1 MAGKDLRL
9 TAIFA
14 VRDQLSP
21 VIQKLAK
28 SWTGLRNTLNS
39 DNFKKLN
46 GQFRQFRRSLTNV
59 TDQVTEAGK
68 KLALPITAAA
78 AAVGFSL
85 STMMSKFLSV
95 GDSIDKASVRVGVS
109 AERLQKLRYA
119 ANLSGASTDILDKSL
134 AKLNENIA
142 KASAGK
148 NEDLASL
155 FRKLGISLKD
165 ANGKLRTAADVMPA
179 FANAIQRNT
188 DAGLRAR
195 MMIAAFGEEGLR
207 LVPMLEGG
215 ADGLKAME
223 ERADKLGIAM
233 SGADVKA
240 AADLGDRFSELGMV
254 FDAFGN
260 TLSAKLAPVL
270 SPIINNL
277 TEFIAKNKE
286 AFSNRISQAVA
297 TFADKLQK
305 IDFQR
310 LADTCSAAFDAI
322 GSFFDSIGGFETVL
336 KVIAGLF
343 AGKLVIAIANFI
355 GSVMTLASSF
365 WSLLLIL
372 KTVGIAFL
380 ASPIGMVIA
389 GIAAGAALIISNW
402 DTVGPYFKSLW
413 ESIYSTLGPVIEN
426 IKKYFT
432 DLADGVITIFK
443 GLFNLDLKQITDGF
457 CKTFGASF
465 NLLPDSVKKIGPKM
479 LENAGNILTN
489 IGNSFTNFFS
499 NLDLMSMLPDSFKKG
514 MNFIAEKLGWTD
526 NKTAAPI
533 AGQPA
538 LAVAGVPNSGI
549 YASAPIA
556 AAPQSMQGT
565 MKIEVTATGGAQATV
580 SEATSSDNLKISGDV
595 GHSGRGIGGD

>member
-1 MAGKDLRL
+1 M
-9 TAIFA
+9 
-14 VRDQLSP
+14 
-21 VIQKLAK
+21 
-28 SWTGLRNTLNS
+28 
-39 DNFKKLN
+39 
-46 GQFRQFRRSLTNV
+46 
-59 TDQVTEAGK
+59 
-68 KLALPITAAA
+68 
-78 AAVGFSL
+78 
-85 STMMSKFLSV
+85 
-95 GDSIDKASVRVGVS
+95 
-109 AERLQKLRYA
+109 
-119 ANLSGASTDILDKSL
+119 
-134 AKLNENIA
+134 
-142 KASAGK
+142 
-148 NEDLASL
+148 
-155 FRKLGISLKD
+155 
-165 ANGKLRTAADVMPA
+165 
-179 FANAIQRNT
+179 
-188 DAGLRAR
+188 
-195 MMIAAFGEEGLR
+195 
-207 LVPMLEGG
+207 
-215 ADGLKAME
+215 
-223 ERADKLGIAM
+223 
-233 SGADVKA
+233 
-240 AADLGDRFSELGMV
+240 
-254 FDAFGN
+254 
-260 TLSAKLAPVL
+260 
-270 SPIINNL
+270 
-277 TEFIAKNKE
+277 
-286 AFSNRISQAVA
+286 A

-322 GSFFDSIGGFETVL
+322 GRFFDSIGGFETVL

-343 AGKLVIAIANFI
+343 AGKLVIGIANFI
-355 GSVMTLASSF
+355 GSVMTLGSSF
-365 WSLLLIL
+365 WSLLSIL
-372 KTVGIAFL
+372 KTLGLAFL

-389 GIAAGAALIISNW
+389 GIAAGAALIIANW

-413 ESIYSTLGPVIEN
+413 ESIYSTLSPVIEN

-479 LENAGNILTN
+479 LENAGNILSN

-526 NKTAAPI
+526 NKTAAPV

>member
-1 MAGKDLRL
+1 M
-9 TAIFA
+9 
-14 VRDQLSP
+14 
-21 VIQKLAK
+21 
-28 SWTGLRNTLNS
+28 
-39 DNFKKLN
+39 
-46 GQFRQFRRSLTNV
+46 QF
-59 TDQVTEAGK
+59 
-68 KLALPITAAA
+68 
-78 AAVGFSL
+78 
-85 STMMSKFLSV
+85 
-95 GDSIDKASVRVGVS
+95 S
-109 AERLQKLRYA
+109 A
-119 ANLSGASTDILDKSL
+119 
-134 AKLNENIA
+134 
-142 KASAGK
+142 
-148 NEDLASL
+148 
-155 FRKLGISLKD
+155 
-165 ANGKLRTAADVMPA
+165 
-179 FANAIQRNT
+179 T

-195 MMIAAFGEEGLR
+195 MMIAAFGEEGQR

-310 LADTCSAAFDAI
+310 LADTCSAAFDSI
-322 GSFFDSIGGFETVL
+322 GRFFDSIGGFETVL

-343 AGKLVIAIANFI
+343 AGKLVIGIANFI
-355 GSVMTLASSF
+355 GSVMTLGSSF
-365 WSLLLIL
+365 WSLLSIL
-372 KTVGIAFL
+372 KTVGLAFL

-479 LENAGNILTN
+479 LENAGNILSS
-489 IGNSFTNFFS
+489 IGSSFTNFFS

-526 NKTAAPI
+526 NKTAAPV

-549 YASAPIA
+549 YVTAPIA